1 MFCFRAWV
9 SFTVR
14 VGGVKGV
21 GRQVPEG
28 EVPGRGPAALGAG
41 RHPALLG
48 VHGDPVKLG
57 LAGDASQMNEHVTV

>member
-1 MFCFRAWV
+1 M
-9 SFTVR
+9 
-14 VGGVKGV
+14 GGVKGV
-21 GRQVPEG
+21 GRQLPEG